1 MTERKPAEDRKQ
13 EIVLTTLKLA
23 DKVGPDR
30 LSAAMISKDVGI
42 SQPAVFRHFPDMN
55 KLWLAVASHIED
67 MMKKKREGAYN
78 SKKDEY
84 EQLRALVLAQL
95 QLIQTVPAVPGILFS
110 RELHTGNKGLRKAFL
125 KIMNAL
131 HGRLTD
137 IIASGQESGVFHR
150 EISASDGAYLILSLI
165 QGLAVRWSVSSKS
178 FPLAD
183 EGERLF
189 TIQANILR
197 NDRSSQDRKEEN
209 E

>member
-67 MMKKKREGAYN
+67 MMKKKWEGAYN

-131 HGRLTD
+131 HGRLTN

-165 QGLAVRWSVSSKS
+165 QGLAVRWSVSGKS

-189 TIQANILR
+189 TIQTNILR
-197 NDRSSQDRKEEN
+197 NDQSSQDRKEEN

>member
-67 MMKKKREGAYN
+67 MMKKKWEGAYN

-84 EQLRALVLAQL
+84 EQLWALVLAQL

-197 NDRSSQDRKEEN
+197 SDRSSQDRKEEN